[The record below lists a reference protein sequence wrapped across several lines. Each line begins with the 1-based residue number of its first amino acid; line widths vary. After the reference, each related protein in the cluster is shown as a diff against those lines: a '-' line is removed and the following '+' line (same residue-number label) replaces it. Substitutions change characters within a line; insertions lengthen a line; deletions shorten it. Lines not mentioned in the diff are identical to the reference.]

1 MRKRFRGNYPV
12 ALSAELEGG
21 GPPKDSGGQ
30 LYAGRPAVSP
40 RSVGETDGREDERTG
55 EKAGNDDGDS

>member
-21 GPPKDSGGQ
+21 GGPTSGGQ
-30 LYAGRPAVSP
+30 LYAGRPAMAKVV
-40 RSVGETDGREDERTG
+40 RETDGREAEGRNG
-55 EKAGNDDGDS
+55 EGEES